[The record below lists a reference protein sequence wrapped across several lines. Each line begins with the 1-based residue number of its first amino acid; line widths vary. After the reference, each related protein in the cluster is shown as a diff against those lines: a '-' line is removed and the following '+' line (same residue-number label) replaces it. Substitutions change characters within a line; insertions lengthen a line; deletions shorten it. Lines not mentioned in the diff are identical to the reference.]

1 MIDSARHFE
10 PIHTIKQVIDS
21 LTYAKLNVL
30 HWHMCVLLQRGDAAA
45 GAHGTNGAQ
54 ATERN
59 VLPLTPDSAAPCR
72 GPRQVRHP
80 ILPV

>member
-45 GAHGTNGAQ
+45 GALARMERKPPS
-54 ATERN
+54 AT
-59 VLPLTPDSAAPCR
+59 SS
-72 GPRQVRHP
+72 H
-80 ILPV
+80 